1 MIDYIS
7 MGKRIRKFR
16 EAKGWSQSEL
26 AYQVQMS
33 NTTISHIEVGSGKP
47 ELNTVVRISNALGVS
62 LDMILCES
70 LSVSLEA
77 YQTELSE
84 QFKDCTTAE
93 LRFLNTILPSILE
106 AYRRARSDLA
116 NKEQ

>member
-1 MIDYIS
+1 MVDYIS

-47 ELNTVVRISNALGVS
+47 ELNTVVNIANALGVS

-70 LSVSLEA
+70 LNVAVEA
-77 YQTELSE
+77 YAAELVDS
-84 QFKDCTTAE
+84 FKNCTTAE
-93 LRFLNTILPSILE
+93 LRFLNTMLLPILE
-106 AYRRARSDLA
+106 AYRRANNELQ
-116 NKEQ
+116 NKDQ

>member
-1 MIDYIS
+1 MIDYVS
-7 MGKRIRKFR
+7 MGKRIRKYR

-47 ELNTVVRISNALGVS
+47 ELNTVVCIANALGIS

-70 LSVSLEA
+70 LNVSLEA
-77 YQTELSE
+77 YQTELSQ
-84 QFKDCTTAE
+84 QFKNCTTAE
-93 LRFLNTILPSILE
+93 LRFLNTMLPPILE
-106 AYRRARSDLA
+106 AYRRARNDLM